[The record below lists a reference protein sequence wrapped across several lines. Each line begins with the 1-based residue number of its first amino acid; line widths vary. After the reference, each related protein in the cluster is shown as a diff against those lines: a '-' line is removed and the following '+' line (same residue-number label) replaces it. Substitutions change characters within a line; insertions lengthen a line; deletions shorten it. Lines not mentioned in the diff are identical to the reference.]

1 MPMQIIRADITRVK
15 ADAIVNSANYA
26 PTFAEGVDSQIYEAA
41 GAAELLTEREKIG
54 YLEIGEACVTPAF
67 KLQAKYIFHV
77 ASPRWIDGNHNE
89 IQMLRQCYDR
99 VLALAVENN
108 CASIAIPLLATGNFC
123 FPQGVGLEVA
133 TSAIREF
140 LHDHELDITLVV
152 YNRQSFT
159 LAQEIVDEVKAYI
172 DENYI
177 DEREQMLFSYREARI
192 ENIPEPQAAPHVRS
206 SVSLIKKAKKR
217 SAGIAKETLEKQAS
231 AKINEGLKCCDY
243 EEYSNDISVDDAP
256 CDDYEGRK
264 YVPFYHH
271 IIQIMNK
278 KGIEKNSDAY
288 NACGMSKQTW
298 SKMTKPDYSPSKT
311 TVMQLCIGLKLN
323 MDEARDLMLQAGYAF
338 SPNKKLDVVVQYC
351 ISKKLDIFDTDDIIF
366 HEFGKTL
373 SNCG

>member
-177 DEREQMLFSYREARI
+177 DEREQRLFSYHEARI
-192 ENIPEPQAAPHVRS
+192 ENIPEPKPCA
-206 SVSLIKKAKKR
+206 SVSDSLKALKPPKRRTKKSEPVYEDSDLIEANLCL
-217 SAGIAKETLEKQAS
+217 GD
-231 AKINEGLKCCDY
+231 IN
-243 EEYSNDISVDDAP
+243 VDDAP